1 MIDLPKPEVYQ
12 DTDTNFTKFWN
23 IRNVLCDTARIVISD
38 RESGKKEAIKEMN
51 EKYGKE
57 TNTLSKGR

>member
-38 RESGKKEAIKEMN
+38 VLDYANKYIDDILKGGK
-51 EKYGKE
+51 
-57 TNTLSKGR
+57 